1 MSSFLDWLGG
11 WVGKWARVPQV
22 SAKDH
27 SKDCLLL
34 APTLRAGLEHL
45 CHHQI
50 YFVYIIL
57 V

>member
-1 MSSFLDWLGG
+1 M
-11 WVGKWARVPQV
+11 GKWARVPQV